1 MVTGTSSKKGRL
13 AMKPTIFVFAMWLIS
28 LTCVPFTLH
37 AEEAQLLWGDTHL
50 HSSYSTDAFIAGNRD
65 TDPDAAYRFA
75 KGEPVVH
82 PFNRTRVQLSR
93 PLDFLAV
100 ADHAEALG
108 VMAELYA
115 TDPDL
120 STQWFWKRWGAA
132 FILGQLRDTLADP
145 LSAYKELAGT
155 MPEPQILPGDIA
167 DPIATAPSDG
177 VTGALS
183 SLLTDEI
190 VSDLAATMWQRSMSA
205 ADAHNDPGTFTTLVG
220 WEWTQVNNGVNLHR
234 VVLSTLDGEAASQ
247 IVPIDA
253 DRTPYP
259 EQLWEGLEQ
268 LTVETGARFLAI
280 PHNSNVSKGYMF
292 ADRQTNGDPLTEA
305 YVRTRAA
312 WEPVMEVTQIK
323 GDSETHP
330 VLSPNDEFADF
341 ERFEFYLQRPP
352 QGPTYQPAAGDFAR
366 TALMQGLEIEERL
379 GTNPFQFGM
388 IGSTDSHTG
397 LTGVDEPNFLGM
409 FPTDSIP
416 DNKRL
421 DDETYE
427 PGVEVMD
434 GWNMSAS
441 GRAAVWARENTREAI
456 FDAFARKEVYAT
468 TGPRIALRLFAG
480 WSYDETAAS
489 AHDLAEIGY
498 AGGVPMGGDLTAA
511 PSDASVKLLIQASK
525 DPLDANLDRVQ
536 VIKGWLDAK
545 GQTHEAIFNVAWSDD
560 RPIDLEG
567 KLPPVGNSVDIETGV
582 TSNEIGAADL
592 STVWTDP
599 TFDPTQKAF
608 YYVRVLQV
616 PTIRHSQLDAIAL
629 GQETPYEAP
638 ATIQERAYSSPIWF
652 KPS

>member
-1 MVTGTSSKKGRL
+1 MKSTKRALIFLLIFLGVTNIS
-13 AMKPTIFVFAMWLIS
+13 AFAE
-28 LTCVPFTLH
+28 TT
-37 AEEAQLLWGDTHL
+37 QLLWGDTHL
-50 HSSYSTDAFIAGNRD
+50 HSSFSTDAFIAGNRD
-65 TDPDAAYRFA
+65 ADPDAAYRFA
-75 KGEPVVH
+75 KGEPVIH
-82 PFNRTRVQLSR
+82 PFDRTRVQLAR

-108 VMAELYA
+108 VMNELYT

-120 STQWFWKRWGAA
+120 ANQWFWKRWSAA
-132 FILGQLRDTLADP
+132 FILGQLRETLADP

-155 MPEPQILPGDIA
+155 MPEPQILPGDTA
-167 DPIATAPSDG
+167 DPVATAPSDG
-177 VTGALS
+177 VTGALA
-183 SLLTDEI
+183 SLLTEDTI
-190 VSDLAATMWQRSMSA
+190 SDITATMWQRSLSA
-205 ADAHNDPGTFTTLVG
+205 ADAHNDPGTFTTLIG

-234 VVLSTLDGEAASQ
+234 VVLSTLNGKAASE

-268 LTVETGARFLAI
+268 LTAETGARFLAI

-292 ADRQTNGDPLTEA
+292 ADRQTNGDALTQA

-330 VLSPNDEFADF
+330 ALSPDDEFADF

-352 QGPTYQPAAGDFAR
+352 HGPTYQPDKGDFAR
-366 TALMQGLEIEERL
+366 TALMRGLEIEERL

-397 LTGVDEPNFLGM
+397 LSGIDEPNFLGM
-409 FPTDSIP
+409 FPTDSVP

-421 DDETYE
+421 QDDTYE
-427 PGVEVMD
+427 AGIEVMD

-441 GRAAVWARENTREAI
+441 GRAAVWATENTREAI
-456 FDAFARKEVYAT
+456 FDAFARREVYAT
-468 TGPRIALRLFAG
+468 TGPRIALRMFAG
-480 WSYDETAAS
+480 WSFDQNASQEYDI
-489 AHDLAEIGY
+489 AEIGY
-498 AGGVPMGGDLTAA
+498 AAGVPMGGDLTAA
-511 PSDASVKLLIQASK
+511 PEGSSIELLIQATR
-525 DPLDANLDRVQ
+525 DPLGANLDRVQ
-536 VIKGWLDAK
+536 VIKGWLDAD
-545 GQTHEAIFNVAWSDD
+545 GQSHEAIFNVAWSDN
-560 RPIDLEG
+560 RTIDQEG
-567 KLPPVGNSVDIETGV
+567 RLPPVGNSVDLQTGAV
-582 TSNEIGAADL
+582 SDEIGSAEL

-599 TFDPTQKAF
+599 SFDPAQKAF
-608 YYVRVLQV
+608 YYVRVLQI
-616 PTIRHSQLDAIAL
+616 PTIRHSQLDATAL
-629 GQETPYEAP
+629 GQETPFEGP